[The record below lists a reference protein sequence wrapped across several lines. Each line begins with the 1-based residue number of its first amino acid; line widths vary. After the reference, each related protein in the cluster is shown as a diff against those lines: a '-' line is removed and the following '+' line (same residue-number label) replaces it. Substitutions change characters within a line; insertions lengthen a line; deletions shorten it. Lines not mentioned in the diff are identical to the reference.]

1 MLCLLNNRNQ
11 RIYYMQI
18 SMIAAMAKNRVIGK
32 NGQLPWHLPKDLQLF
47 KKITTGKNIV
57 MGRKTFESIG
67 RPLPNRNNI
76 ILTHDETFCA
86 VNCEIVH
93 SIDEILQKYQEDII
107 IIGGGEIYKSFL
119 PLTSKI
125 YLSII
130 DCDTDGDTYFPELN
144 KHEWEFKLEQKYPK
158 DEQNSHSFSSY
169 TITKLRS

>member
-1 MLCLLNNRNQ
+1 
-11 RIYYMQI
+11 MQI

-93 SIDEILQKYQEDII
+93 SIDKLMLTVLVGGDNVAKELIDAKNIRMASDLLSDSEISY
-107 IIGGGEIYKSFL
+107 FF
-119 PLTSKI
+119 SKNWQVQ
-125 YLSII
+125 
-130 DCDTDGDTYFPELN
+130 T
-144 KHEWEFKLEQKYPK
+144 
-158 DEQNSHSFSSY
+158 
-169 TITKLRS
+169 